1 MKVVKIKEGE
11 SKISRKHISK
21 FGETIYY
28 NPDVKSVFIKVCFKD
43 GSSISFDRDEDEDE
57 LETIDNLKED

>member
-11 SKISRKHISK
+11 SKINRKHISK

-28 NPDVKSVFIKVCFKD
+28 NQDVKSVFIKVCFKD

-57 LETIDNLKED
+57 WESMEDIKED